1 MDAIVL
7 WATGRRDWLT
17 KRLAILKKGHMSVNE
32 VRDGKIVDVTLEEI
46 AETEEHLAKVIEIIA
61 KHGSKDA

>member
-1 MDAIVL
+1 
-7 WATGRRDWLT
+7 
-17 KRLAILKKGHMSVNE
+17 MSE

-61 KHGSKDA
+61 KHGAKDA